1 MACPETQYRPINF
14 QQNDSWAKKFSTG
27 QTTYTGIYLEFVG
40 QPDFRLIKKGERM
53 QHHQDKQTY
62 VNNQHDSK
70 VRLLESRIREL
81 EFAVQKLLKT
91 VYGVEPKYKFV
102 LMNEGEKE

>member
-1 MACPETQYRPINF
+1 
-14 QQNDSWAKKFSTG
+14 
-27 QTTYTGIYLEFVG
+27 
-40 QPDFRLIKKGERM
+40 M
-53 QHHQDKQTY
+53 QHYEDKQMS

-70 VRLLESRIREL
+70 VRLLERRCEKQEDRIREL

-91 VYGVEPKYKFV
+91 VYGIEPKYKFV